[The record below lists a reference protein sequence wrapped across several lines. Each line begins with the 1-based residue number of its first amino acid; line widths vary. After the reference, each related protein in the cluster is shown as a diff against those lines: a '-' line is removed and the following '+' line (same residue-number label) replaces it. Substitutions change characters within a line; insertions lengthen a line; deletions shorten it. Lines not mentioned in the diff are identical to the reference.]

1 MKMDGYFEVERLGIE
16 YLFLLDEFDCLN
28 NLMKVRRL
36 ELDCE
41 FEESEMY
48 GNCGFRDIYVNQKKE
63 NLSFEIF

>member
-1 MKMDGYFEVERLGIE
+1 MKMDGHFEVERLGIE
-16 YLFLLDEFDCLN
+16 YSSLSDEPDCLN

-48 GNCGFRDIYVNQKKE
+48 GNCGPRDIYVNQKKE
-63 NLSFEIF
+63 NSSSEIF